1 MFAGGVIS
9 HIDNLDVPEVLIGEI
24 LKCGFRTSSLTPT
37 CADAQVFFA
46 QNPAP
51 ALLLRQLLVYPAKNP
66 SLANGVV
73 MLFGLFR
80 WLFRMMFRVRLT
92 GNTDALW
99 QQKVLITPN
108 HVSFIDGIL
117 VALFLPVR
125 PVFAV
130 YSSISQKWFM
140 RLLAPLIDFVPLDP
154 SKPMSIK
161 HLVRLI
167 EQGRPVVIFPEGR
180 ISVTGSLMKI
190 YDGAAF
196 VAAKSQATIVPLR
209 IEGAELT
216 FSSRLKGLV
225 KRRLFPR
232 IQLHLLPPTSISM
245 PDAPRARDRRKIAGE
260 MLHQIMMEARMAV
273 RPRETLYESLLA
285 AQSRFG
291 AKKLCVEDINFQPDS
306 YRKLLTKTLFV
317 ARILEKYSVRGEK
330 IGLMLPNAGISA
342 AVIFGA
348 IARGRIPAMMN
359 YTAGVK
365 GLSSAITA
373 AQLNT
378 IFTSRTF
385 LEKGKLWH
393 LPEQLTQVRW
403 VFLEDLKGDVTGRD
417 KLWIFSRL
425 LMPRLAQV
433 PQSPEDPAMVLFTS
447 GSEGNPKGVVHS
459 HKSLLANVEQI
470 KTIADFTARDRFM
483 SALPLFHSFGL
494 TVGLFTPLLTG
505 AEVFLYPSPLHYRI
519 VPELVYDRNCTVLFG
534 TSTFLSHYAR
544 FANPYDFYKVRY
556 VVAGAEKLQESTKQ
570 LWQDKFGLRILE
582 GYGVTECAPV
592 VSINVP
598 MAAKPGTVGR
608 ILPGMDARLLAV
620 PGIEQGG
627 RLQLKGPNVMNGY
640 LRVEAPGVL
649 EAPTAENV
657 NGELETGWYDTGDI
671 VTFDEQGFVQ
681 IQGRAKRFAKI
692 AGEMVSLEMVE
703 QLAMAVCADKLHA
716 TVVKQDASKGEALVL
731 FTTDTEMTRDKLL
744 LQARS
749 TGVPELAVPRDIRL
763 LKQLPV
769 LGSGK
774 PDFVTLKGM
783 VDSDGTT

>member
-1 MFAGGVIS
+1 
-9 HIDNLDVPEVLIGEI
+9 
-24 LKCGFRTSSLTPT
+24 
-37 CADAQVFFA
+37 
-46 QNPAP
+46 
-51 ALLLRQLLVYPAKNP
+51 
-66 SLANGVV
+66 
-73 MLFGLFR
+73 MLFGFFRGLFR
-80 WLFRMMFRVRLT
+80 VLFRVRLT
-92 GNTDALW
+92 GNTQALHGER
-99 QQKVLITPN
+99 VLIVPN

-117 VALFLPVR
+117 LALFLPVR

-130 YSSISQKWFM
+130 YTSISQQWYM
-140 RLLAPLIDFVPLDP
+140 RWLKPIIDFVPLDP
-154 SKPMSIK
+154 TKPMSVK

-167 EQGRPVVIFPEGR
+167 GEGRPVVIFPEGR
-180 ISVTGSLMKI
+180 ISVSGSLMKI
-190 YDGAAF
+190 YDGAGF
-196 VAAKSQATIVPLR
+196 VAAKSAATVVPLR

-216 FSSRLKGLV
+216 FFSRLKGLV
-225 KRRLFPR
+225 KQRLFPQ
-232 IQLHLLPPTSISM
+232 IHLHVLPPTQLPM
-245 PDAPRARDRRKIAGE
+245 PEAPRARDRRKIAGE

-273 RPRETLYESLLA
+273 RPRETLFDAFLA
-285 AQSRFG
+285 AQYRYG
-291 AKKLCVEDINFQPDS
+291 ANKHCVEDINFTPDT

-317 ARILEKYSVRGEK
+317 ARILDKYTAQGEK

-365 GLSSAITA
+365 GLTSAITA
-373 AQLNT
+373 AEIKT
-378 IFTSRTF
+378 VFTSRTF
-385 LEKGKLWH
+385 MDKGKLWH

-403 VFLEDLKGDVTGRD
+403 VYLEDLKGSVTLED
-417 KLWIFSRL
+417 KLWIFSRV

-433 PQSPEDPAMVLFTS
+433 PQKPEDAAIILFTS

-459 HKSLLANVEQI
+459 HKSILANVEQI
-470 KTIADFTARDRFM
+470 RTIADFTANDRFM

-534 TSTFLSHYAR
+534 TSTFLGNYAR
-544 FANPYDFYKVRY
+544 FANPYDFFRLRY
-556 VVAGAEKLQESTKQ
+556 VVAGAEKLQDSTRQ

-608 ILPGMDARLLAV
+608 ILPGMDARLLEV
-620 PGIEQGG
+620 PGIDDGG
-627 RLQLKGPNVMNGY
+627 RLQLKGPNIMNGY
-640 LRVEAPGVL
+640 LRVEKPGVL
-649 EAPTAENV
+649 EAPAAENAQ
-657 NGELETGWYDTGDI
+657 GELESGWYDTGDI
-671 VTFDEQGFVQ
+671 VRFDEQGFVQ

-692 AGEMVSLEMVE
+692 AGEMISLEMVE
-703 QLAMAVCADKLHA
+703 QLALAVSPEKMHA
-716 TVVKQDASKGEALVL
+716 TAIKSDASKGEALVL
-731 FTTDTEMTRDKLL
+731 FTTDEQLTREKLQQ
-744 LQARS
+744 QARAQ
-749 TGVPELAVPRDIRL
+749 GVPELAVPRDIRF
-763 LKQLPV
+763 LKQLPL

-783 VDSDGTT
+783 VEEAETQNA

>member
-1 MFAGGVIS
+1 
-9 HIDNLDVPEVLIGEI
+9 
-24 LKCGFRTSSLTPT
+24 
-37 CADAQVFFA
+37 
-46 QNPAP
+46 
-51 ALLLRQLLVYPAKNP
+51 
-66 SLANGVV
+66 
-73 MLFGLFR
+73 MLFGFFRTLFR
-80 WLFRMMFRVRLT
+80 ILFRVRLT
-92 GNTDALW
+92 GDTQALHAGR
-99 QQKVLITPN
+99 VLITPN

-117 VALFLPVR
+117 LALFLPVR

-130 YSSISQKWFM
+130 YTSVSKQWYM
-140 RLLAPLIDFVPLDP
+140 RWLTSLIDFVPLDP
-154 SKPMSIK
+154 TKPMMIK

-180 ISVTGSLMKI
+180 ISITGSLMKI
-190 YDGAAF
+190 YDGAGF
-196 VAAKSQATIVPLR
+196 VAAKSGATVVPVR

-216 FSSRLKGLV
+216 FFSRLKGLV
-225 KRRLFPR
+225 KQRLFPR
-232 IQLHLLPPTSISM
+232 ITLHLLPPTTLPM

-260 MLHQIMMEARMAV
+260 MLHQVMMEARMAV
-273 RPRETLYESLLA
+273 RPRETLYESLLSA
-285 AQSRFG
+285 MYRYG
-291 AKKLCVEDINFQPDS
+291 AKKHCIDDINFAPDS
-306 YRKLLTKTLFV
+306 YHKLLTKTLFV
-317 ARILEKYSVRGEK
+317 GRILEKYSKQGEK
-330 IGLMLPNAGISA
+330 IGLLLPNAGISA

-348 IARGRIPAMMN
+348 VSRGRIPAMLN

-365 GLSSAITA
+365 GLSNAFTA
-373 AQLNT
+373 AQINT
-378 IFTSRTF
+378 VFTSRTF
-385 LEKGKLWH
+385 LDKGKLWH

-403 VFLEDLKGDVTGRD
+403 VFLEDLKAEVTAGD
-417 KLWIFSRL
+417 KLWIFAHL
-425 LMPRLAQV
+425 LMPHLAQV
-433 PQSPEDPAMVLFTS
+433 KQQPEDAAVILFTS

-519 VPELVYDRNCTVLFG
+519 VPELTYDRNCTVIFG
-534 TSTFLSHYAR
+534 TSTFLGNYAR
-544 FANPYDFYKVRY
+544 FANPYDFHRVRY
-556 VVAGAEKLQESTKQ
+556 VVAGAEKLQESTRQ

-620 PGIEQGG
+620 PGIEEGG

-640 LRVEAPGVL
+640 LRVENPGVL
-649 EAPTAENV
+649 EAPTAENI
-657 NGELETGWYDTGDI
+657 NGEVETGWYDTGDI
-671 VTFDEQGFVQ
+671 VRFDEQGYVQ

-703 QLAMAVCADKLHA
+703 QLALAVSADKMHA
-716 TVVKQDASKGEALVL
+716 TAVKTDASKGEALVL
-731 FTTDTEMTRDKLL
+731 FTTDSELKREQL
-744 LQARS
+744 LQKAREH
-749 TGVPELAVPRDIRL
+749 GIPELAVPRDIRY

-783 VDSDGTT
+783 VDQAEPHNE

>member
-1 MFAGGVIS
+1 M
-9 HIDNLDVPEVLIGEI
+9 LL
-24 LKCGFRTSSLTPT
+24 GFFR
-37 CADAQVFFA
+37 F
-46 QNPAP
+46 
-51 ALLLRQLLVYPAKNP
+51 
-66 SLANGVV
+66 
-73 MLFGLFR
+73 LFR
-80 WLFRMMFRVRLT
+80 VMFRVRMT
-92 GNTDALW
+92 GNAAVLN
-99 QQKVLITPN
+99 QPKVLITPN
-108 HVSFIDGIL
+108 HVSFIDGML
-117 VALFLPVR
+117 LALFLPVR

-130 YSSISQKWFM
+130 YTSISQKWFM
-140 RLLAPLIDFVPLDP
+140 RYLAPIVDFVPLDP
-154 SKPMSIK
+154 TKPMSIK
-161 HLVRLI
+161 HLVRMI
-167 EQGRPVVIFPEGR
+167 ESGRPVVIFPEGR
-180 ISVTGSLMKI
+180 ISTTGSLMKI

-196 VAAKSQATIVPLR
+196 VAAKAQAVVVPVR

-216 FSSRLKGLV
+216 FASRLKGLV
-225 KRRLFPR
+225 KRRFFPR
-232 IQLHLLPPTSISM
+232 IDIHILPPTSLPM
-245 PDAPRARDRRKIAGE
+245 PEAPRARDRRKIAGE

-273 RPRETLYESLLA
+273 RPRETLYESLLT
-285 AQSRFG
+285 AQYRYG
-291 AKKLCVEDINFQPDS
+291 DRKTCIEDINFQPDT

-317 ARILEKYSVRGEK
+317 ARILEKYSKQGEK

-348 IARGRIPAMMN
+348 IARGRVPAMMN
-359 YTAGVK
+359 YTAGIK

-373 AQLNT
+373 AEIKT

-385 LEKGKLWH
+385 LDKGKLWH

-403 VFLEDLKGDVTGRD
+403 VFLEDLKGDVTTAD
-417 KLWIFSRL
+417 KLWIFGHL
-425 LMPRLAQV
+425 LAPRLAQV
-433 PQSPEDPAMVLFTS
+433 KQQPEDAAIILFTS

-459 HKSLLANVEQI
+459 HKSILANVEQI
-470 KTIADFTARDRFM
+470 KTIADFTAEDRFM

-534 TSTFLSHYAR
+534 TSTFLGHYAR
-544 FANPYDFYKVRY
+544 FANPYDFRKIRY

-640 LRVEAPGVL
+640 LRVENPGVL
-649 EAPTAENV
+649 EAPTAENH
-657 NGELETGWYDTGDI
+657 NGEVETGWYDTGDI
-671 VTFDEQGFVQ
+671 VLFDEQGFVQ

-703 QLAMAVCADKLHA
+703 QLALAVSPDKMHA
-716 TVVKQDASKGEALVL
+716 TAIKQDASKGEALVL
-731 FTTDTEMTRDKLL
+731 FTTDNELTRDKLQQ
-744 LQARS
+744 QARAS
-749 TGVPELAVPRDIRL
+749 GVPELAVPRDIRF
-763 LKQLPV
+763 LKQMPL

-783 VDSDGTT
+783 VDQAENHNE

>member
-1 MFAGGVIS
+1 MLLGFFRF
-9 HIDNLDVPEVLIGEI
+9 LFKVL
-24 LKCGFRTSSLTPT
+24 
-37 CADAQVFFA
+37 
-46 QNPAP
+46 
-51 ALLLRQLLVYPAKNP
+51 
-66 SLANGVV
+66 
-73 MLFGLFR
+73 
-80 WLFRMMFRVRLT
+80 FRVRLT
-92 GNTDALW
+92 GHAAALR
-99 QQKVLITPN
+99 QSKVLITPN

-117 VALFLPVR
+117 LALFLPVR

-130 YSSISQKWFM
+130 YTSISQKWFM
-140 RLLAPLIDFVPLDP
+140 RWLAPLIDFVPLDP
-154 SKPMSIK
+154 TKPMSIK
-161 HLVRLI
+161 HLVRLV

-180 ISVTGSLMKI
+180 LTITGSLMKI

-196 VAAKSQATIVPLR
+196 VAAKSQAVVVPVR

-216 FSSRLKGLV
+216 FASRLKGLV

-232 IQLHLLPPTSISM
+232 IQLHILPPTTLPM

-273 RPRETLYESLLA
+273 RPRETLYEALLS
-285 AQSRFG
+285 AQYRYG
-291 AKKLCVEDINFQPDS
+291 DRKPCVEDINFQPDT

-317 ARILEKYSVRGEK
+317 ARILEKYSTKGEK

-373 AQLNT
+373 AEIKT

-385 LEKGKLWH
+385 LDKGKLWH

-403 VFLEDLKGDVTGRD
+403 VFLEDLKGDITPVD
-417 KLWIFSRL
+417 KLWIFGHL
-425 LMPRLAQV
+425 LVPHLAQV
-433 PQSPEDPAMVLFTS
+433 KQQPEDAAIVLFTS
-447 GSEGNPKGVVHS
+447 GSEGHPKGVVHS
-459 HKSLLANVEQI
+459 HKSILANVEQI

-534 TSTFLSHYAR
+534 TSTFLGHYAR
-544 FANPYDFYKVRY
+544 FANPYDFHKVRY

-570 LWQDKFGLRILE
+570 IWQDKFGLRILE

-620 PGIEQGG
+620 PGIEEGG

-640 LRVEAPGVL
+640 LRVENPGVL
-649 EAPTAENV
+649 ELPTAENQH
-657 NGELETGWYDTGDI
+657 GEVETGWYDTGDI
-671 VTFDEQGFVQ
+671 VRFDEQGYVQ

-703 QLAMAVCADKLHA
+703 QLALAVSPDKLHA
-716 TVVKQDASKGEALVL
+716 TVIKQDASKGEALVL
-731 FTTDTEMTRDKLL
+731 FTTDAELTREKLQQ
-744 LQARS
+744 QARA
-749 TGVPELAVPRDIRL
+749 TGVPELAVPRDIRF

-774 PDFVTLKGM
+774 PDFVTLKQQ
-783 VDSDGTT
+783 VDQVGTTDE

>member
-1 MFAGGVIS
+1 
-9 HIDNLDVPEVLIGEI
+9 
-24 LKCGFRTSSLTPT
+24 
-37 CADAQVFFA
+37 
-46 QNPAP
+46 
-51 ALLLRQLLVYPAKNP
+51 
-66 SLANGVV
+66 
-73 MLFGLFR
+73 MLFGFFRTLFR
-80 WLFRMMFRVRLT
+80 VLFRIRVT
-92 GNTDALW
+92 GDTQALYGER
-99 QQKVLITPN
+99 VLITPD
-108 HVSFIDGIL
+108 HVSFLDGVL
-117 VALFLPVR
+117 LALFLPVR

-130 YSSISQKWFM
+130 YSSISEKWYM
-140 RLLAPLIDFVPLDP
+140 RWLRPLIDFVPLDP
-154 SKPMSIK
+154 TKPMMIK

-167 EQGRPVVIFPEGR
+167 GQGRPVVIFPEGR

-190 YDGAAF
+190 YDGAGF
-196 VAAKSQATIVPLR
+196 VAAKSQATVVPLH
-209 IEGAELT
+209 IDGAELT
-216 FSSRLKGLV
+216 FFSRLKGLV
-225 KRRLFPR
+225 KQRLFPK
-232 IQLHLLPPTSISM
+232 ITLHILPPTSLPM
-245 PDAPRARDRRKIAGE
+245 PEAPRARDRRKIAGE

-273 RPRETLYESLLA
+273 RPRETLYESLLS
-285 AQSRFG
+285 AQYRYG
-291 AKKLCVEDINFQPDS
+291 AKKNCIEDINFTPDT

-317 ARILEKYSVRGEK
+317 GRILEKYSKQGEK

-348 IARGRIPAMMN
+348 VSRGRIPAMMN

-373 AQLNT
+373 AQINT
-378 IFTSRTF
+378 IFTSRQF
-385 LEKGKLWH
+385 LDKGKLWH

-403 VFLEDLKGDVTGRD
+403 VFLEDLKADVTTAD
-417 KLWIFSRL
+417 KLWIFAHL

-433 PQSPEDPAMVLFTS
+433 KQQPEDDAIILFTS

-459 HKSLLANVEQI
+459 HKSILANVEQI
-470 KTIADFTARDRFM
+470 KTIADFTANDRFM

-534 TSTFLSHYAR
+534 TSTFLGNYAR
-544 FANPYDFYKVRY
+544 FANPYDFFRVRY
-556 VVAGAEKLQESTKQ
+556 VVAGAEKLQDSTRQ
-570 LWQDKFGLRILE
+570 IWQDKFGLRILE

-608 ILPGMDARLLAV
+608 ILPGLDARLLAV
-620 PGIEQGG
+620 PGIEDGG

-640 LRVEAPGVL
+640 LRVENPGVL

-657 NGELETGWYDTGDI
+657 NGEVETGWYDTGDI
-671 VTFDEQGFVQ
+671 VHFDDQGFVQ

-703 QLAMAVCADKLHA
+703 TLATAVSAEKMHA
-716 TVVKQDASKGEALVL
+716 TVVKSDASKGEALVL
-731 FTTDTEMTRDKLL
+731 FTTDGELKRDALL
-744 LQARS
+744 RYAREH
-749 TGVPELAVPRDIRL
+749 GIPELAVPRDIRY

-783 VDSDGTT
+783 VEEAEQHNA

>member
-1 MFAGGVIS
+1 M
-9 HIDNLDVPEVLIGEI
+9 LIG
-24 LKCGFRTSSLTPT
+24 
-37 CADAQVFFA
+37 FF
-46 QNPAP
+46 
-51 ALLLRQLLVYPAKNP
+51 RQLFKVL
-66 SLANGVV
+66 
-73 MLFGLFR
+73 
-80 WLFRMMFRVRLT
+80 FRVRIT
-92 GNTDALW
+92 GDTDALY
-99 QQKVLITPN
+99 QSKVLITPN
-108 HVSFIDGIL
+108 HVSFLDGVL
-117 VALFLPVR
+117 LALFLPIR

-140 RLLAPLIDFVPLDP
+140 RWLTPLIDFVPLDP
-154 SKPMSIK
+154 TKPMSIK

-180 ISVTGSLMKI
+180 ISVSGSLMKI

-196 VAAKSQATIVPLR
+196 VAAKSGATIVPVR

-216 FSSRLKGLV
+216 FFSRLKGLV

-232 IQLHLLPPTSISM
+232 IQLHLLPPTRVEM
-245 PDAPRARDRRKIAGE
+245 PDAPRARERRKIAGE

-273 RPRETLYESLLA
+273 RPRETLYESLLS
-285 AQSRFG
+285 AQYRYG
-291 AKKLCVEDINFQPDS
+291 AKKPCVEDINFQPDN

-317 ARILEKYSVRGEK
+317 ARILERYSEKGEK

-359 YTAGVK
+359 YTSGVK

-373 AQLNT
+373 AQLKT

-385 LEKGKLWH
+385 LDKGKLWH
-393 LPEQLTQVRW
+393 LTEQLTQVRW
-403 VFLEDLKGDVTGRD
+403 VFLEDLKGDVTTGD

-425 LMPRLAQV
+425 LMPHLAQV
-433 PQSPEDPAMVLFTS
+433 PQRPEDPAIVLFTS

-459 HKSLLANVEQI
+459 HKSILANVEQI
-470 KTIADFTARDRFM
+470 KTIADFTANDRFM

-534 TSTFLSHYAR
+534 TSTFLGNYAR
-544 FANPYDFYKVRY
+544 FANPYDFYRLRY
-556 VVAGAEKLQESTKQ
+556 VVAGAEKLQQSTKD

-608 ILPGMDARLLAV
+608 ILPGMDARLMAV
-620 PGIEQGG
+620 PGIEEGG
-627 RLQLKGPNVMNGY
+627 RLQLKGPNIMNGY
-640 LRVEAPGVL
+640 LRVENPGVL
-649 EAPTAENV
+649 EAPSAENAQ
-657 NGELETGWYDTGDI
+657 GEVEPGWYDTGDI
-671 VTFDEQGFVQ
+671 VTFDAQGFVQ

-703 QLAMAVCADKLHA
+703 QLALAVSADKMHA
-716 TVVKQDASKGEALVL
+716 TAVKSDASKGEALVL
-731 FTTDTEMTRDKLL
+731 FTTDNELTREKLL
-744 LQARS
+744 QYARAH
-749 TGVPELAVPRDIRL
+749 GVPELAVPRDIRW

-774 PDFVTLKGM
+774 PDFVTLKSM
-783 VDSDGTT
+783 VEETESHNE